1 VSCESKRVSADAVPG
16 LATGSQYEMV
26 PLPALEREMSRR
38 VYCSKLGVKSD
49 GRRRLALDTCGDWHG
64 AVIAMASNRWR
75 ASRLN
80 RSERA
85 GMEHATR
92 ENYREGG

>member
-1 VSCESKRVSADAVPG
+1 VEGGGWLWILVAIGTV
-16 LATGSQYEMV
+16 
-26 PLPALEREMSRR
+26 AL
-38 VYCSKLGVKSD
+38 
-49 GRRRLALDTCGDWHG
+49 G
-64 AVIAMASNRWR
+64 AVIAIASNRWR

-85 GMEHATR
+85 GMEDATR